1 MKIEQNADNGAYYTI
16 YDAFCIQSY
25 LFSFASFFGVVA
37 LTVDRFLAIHLHLR

>member
-25 LFSFASFFGVVA
+25 RIYLV
-37 LTVDRFLAIHLHLR
+37 LLRFLVLLR